1 MFTTFMQP
9 WPMVPSDAGEKS
21 EEHKCMDEELEKRVS
36 VGYLSILQPTCGSF
50 V

>member
-21 EEHKCMDEELEKRVS
+21 EEHKCVNGWMKS
-36 VGYLSILQPTCGSF
+36 VKKECL
-50 V
+50 